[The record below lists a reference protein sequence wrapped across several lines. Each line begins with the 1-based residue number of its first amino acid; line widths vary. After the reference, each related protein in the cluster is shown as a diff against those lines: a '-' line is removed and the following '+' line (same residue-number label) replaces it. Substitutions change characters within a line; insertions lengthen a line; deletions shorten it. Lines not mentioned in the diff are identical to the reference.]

1 MGVVEKYIYISS
13 IQALDQVTVL
23 VGQKSNRKVVPFQ
36 CNFGSRSLREERIS
50 GNVLTKVK
58 YGERFGYIWLYDGES
73 QLLGQAI
80 LLWKVS
86 EDIHSRFVCGVS
98 DNGFDFAL
106 SSSCNFSIQS
116 ANALKNSGL

>member
-13 IQALDQVTVL
+13 IQVLDQVTVL

-36 CNFGSRSLREERIS
+36 CNFGSRSLQEERIS

-58 YGERFGYIWLYDGES
+58 YGERFGYDGES

-86 EDIHSRFVCGVS
+86 TDIPSRFVCGIS
-98 DNGFDFAL
+98 DKGFDFAL